1 MALVIEGLSFV
12 IFVTVVARVTE
23 WTFAFSQSYVRAY
36 VNAIIAGAVLSVVAD
51 FTVTY
56 IEPGYDRSL
65 TTVLERAASSIIFC
79 PMVAYFALQPFR
91 KRTP

>member
-1 MALVIEGLSFV
+1 MALVVEIIWFV
-12 IFVTVVARVTE
+12 LAITLVAGVTK
-23 WTFAFSQSYVRAY
+23 WTFAFSQSFVRAY

-65 TTVLERAASSIIFC
+65 TTVLERAASSVILC
-79 PMVAYFALQPFR
+79 PIVAYFALQPFR
-91 KRTP
+91 KRTS